1 MTTESAHVRENEC
14 KMLMVQ
20 AAPATITYVAARAI
34 RISPPAKE
42 KLNETDTAVAAPPN
56 RKSYRH
62 LPATESE
69 SEYLLSQYMFTKE
82 F

>member
-42 KLNETDTAVAAPPN
+42 KLNETDTAVAAT
-56 RKSYRH
+56 
-62 LPATESE
+62 A
-69 SEYLLSQYMFTKE
+69 
-82 F
+82 